1 MTVTTGRA
9 TRAELRPED
18 VPAVPTASLGGQH
31 APLRDLVAQ
40 EIRRAILDGRYK
52 PGERLVEDRL
62 ARDFG
67 VSRNPVREAL
77 RALASEG
84 LIEVTARR
92 GAAVAALGPQAA
104 HEMVEVRAALEGLNA
119 RLAARRRDTVTLARL
134 QDVLRR
140 GAESARSG
148 RPDRLVEWNGRFHD
162 ALAAAGSNKVLGDL
176 MRSLRERTS
185 PFFAPMG
192 RSRAE
197 QSWAEHAE
205 ILKAVIAGDEE
216 LACLLATRHVLGA
229 GTDYLRG
236 LEASSAA
243 ARSREG

>member
-1 MTVTTGRA
+1 MTVISGAAAKSRQESKGES
-9 TRAELRPED
+9 AEIG
-18 VPAVPTASLGGQH
+18 SLGGQH

-40 EIRRAILDGRYK
+40 EIRRAILDGRYR
-52 PGERLVEDRL
+52 PGQRLVEDRL

-84 LIEVTARR
+84 LIDVTARR
-92 GAAVAALGPQAA
+92 GAAVAALGPEAA

-119 RLAARRRDTVTLARL
+119 RLAARRQDSATLARL
-134 QDVLRR
+134 QDILRR

-148 RPDRLVEWNGRFHD
+148 RADRLVEWNGRFHD

-185 PFFAPMG
+185 SFFAPMSRG
-192 RSRAE
+192 RAE

-205 ILKAVIAGDEE
+205 ILRAVIAGDED

-236 LEASSAA
+236 LEAPSPAPR
-243 ARSREG
+243 ARKG

>member
-1 MTVTTGRA
+1 MTVTAGPAERA
-9 TRAELRPED
+9 GHDGKGEP
-18 VPAVPTASLGGQH
+18 ASLGGQH

-52 PGERLVEDRL
+52 PGQRLVEDRL
-62 ARDFG
+62 AQDFG

-84 LIEVTARR
+84 LIDVTARR
-92 GAAVAALGPQAA
+92 GAAVAALGPEAA

-119 RLAARRRDTVTLARL
+119 RLAARRRDSAMLARL
-134 QDVLRR
+134 QDILQR
-140 GAESARSG
+140 GTEAARSG
-148 RPDRLVEWNGRFHD
+148 RGVDRLVEWNGRFHD

-176 MRSLRERTS
+176 MRSLRERTG
-185 PFFAPMG
+185 PFFAPMS
-192 RSRAE
+192 RRRAE

-205 ILKAVIAGDEE
+205 ILRAVIAGDED

-229 GTDYLRG
+229 GTDFLRD
-236 LEASSAA
+236 LEAAPAA
-243 ARSREG
+243 ARMPKT